1 MTTKSMHED
10 AANSNPVQVTE
21 VLGSGAEAHRLAMV
35 EDWTFVVR
43 ESDRDHEP
51 LIPDDVLA
59 ERLGAPENDVRALIR
74 RNVEAGHI
82 TALSNRRTVR
92 RFTRGGKN
100 RGEMLVDGFLLPEAS
115 ALFVVT
121 RSDTPKAVELT
132 KEMIR
137 VYMLV
142 RRGLAPAPAPQALDP
157 AAAAALALVPGLV
170 AQIKAHR
177 ADVAALHAE
186 LGALRTELATG
197 VVGHEVADREILTP
211 LRQISLLYGGTPG
224 EARRHRRRLENKLR
238 SFLGFAG
245 PGSGWA
251 FLPRTSLAFAQRLLA
266 PWMADAVEVG
276 AKRSLASQQPD
287 LFGLHEP
294 GRPLRG
300 TRSPAN

>member
-1 MTTKSMHED
+1 MSNDKMHED
-10 AANSNPVQVTE
+10 AASSNPVQVTG

-51 LIPDDVLA
+51 LIPDEVLA

-142 RRGLAPAPAPQALDP
+142 RRGLAPAPQALDP

-177 ADVAALHAE
+177 ADVATLHAE

-197 VVGHEVADREILTP
+197 VVGHEVAGREILTP
-211 LRQISLLYGGTPG
+211 LRQISLLHGGTPG
-224 EARRHRRRLENKLR
+224 EAKRHRRRFENQLR
-238 SFLGFAG
+238 SLLGFAG
-245 PGSGWA
+245 PGSSWA
-251 FLPRTSLAFAQRLLA
+251 VLPRTSLAFAQRLLVG
-266 PWMADAVEVG
+266 WMAKAVEVSTR
-276 AKRSLASQQPD
+276 RSLASQQPD
-287 LFGLHEP
+287 LFGL
-294 GRPLRG
+294 RLV
-300 TRSPAN
+300 S

>member
-1 MTTKSMHED
+1 MSNDKMHED
-10 AANSNPVQVTE
+10 AASSNPVQVTG

-51 LIPDDVLA
+51 LIPDEVLA

-142 RRGLAPAPAPQALDP
+142 RRGLAPAPQALDP

-197 VVGHEVADREILTP
+197 VVGHEVAGREILTP
-211 LRQISLLYGGTPG
+211 LRQISLLHGGTPG
-224 EARRHRRRLENKLR
+224 EAKRHRRRFENQLR
-238 SFLGFAG
+238 SLLGFAG
-245 PGSGWA
+245 PGSSWA
-251 FLPRTSLAFAQRLLA
+251 VLPRTSLAFAQRLLVG
-266 PWMADAVEVG
+266 WMAKAVEVSTR
-276 AKRSLASQQPD
+276 RSLASQQPD
-287 LFGLHEP
+287 LFGL
-294 GRPLRG
+294 RLV
-300 TRSPAN
+300 S